1 LACPERD
8 QRDDLPTGAGPRTW
22 LRAFWFRAY
31 HENVTGLSGMVAY
44 NLLLAVFPFSLL
56 VLFIFSQVLRVEGIE
71 DSVYQ
76 DLQMLFP
83 QASDSTLRDIL
94 STLRSNSAAIGAV
107 ALVASIWIGAS
118 FWGAMDT
125 AFCRIYHVRCRGWW
139 EQKRF
144 SLTMLLVV
152 IAFILASVVLPAIE
166 GAILRSADGLPFGLN
181 EVQGIDNI
189 ALVSLTLLLN
199 FAVCALI
206 FWLVPK
212 GHMPW
217 RAVWPGAVF
226 TTLISGAANWTF
238 PLYLDNVSTL
248 NLFGTTAAFVLIALV
263 WFYIVALTL
272 LLGAVINSIRHEY
285 GDTGRMPFAPEGPAV
300 NPALPTAEPYRSLVT
315 GSNGGNGKNGNDVPR
330 SPEPA
335 TGRGDAEVGE
345 VVASEAEH

>member
-1 LACPERD
+1 MACPERD
-8 QRDDLPTGAGPRTW
+8 PQSELPAGAGPRTW

-31 HENVTGLSGMVAY
+31 HENVTGLSAMVAY

-56 VLFIFSQVLRVEGIE
+56 VLFTFSQVLRVEGIE
-71 DSVYQ
+71 ESVYQ
-76 DLQMLFP
+76 DLQLLFP
-83 QASDSTLRDIL
+83 QASDATLRDIL
-94 STLRSNSAAIGAV
+94 SAIKTNSAAIGVV
-107 ALVASIWIGAS
+107 ALAASIWIGAS

-144 SLTMLLVV
+144 SLSMLLVV
-152 IAFILASVVLPAIE
+152 VAFILASVVLPAVE
-166 GAILRSADGLPFGLN
+166 GAILGSADSLPLGLN
-181 EVQGIDNI
+181 EVQGVDDA
-189 ALVSLTLLLN
+189 ALVSLTLVLN
-199 FAVCALI
+199 FAVCSLI

-217 RAVWPGAVF
+217 RAVWPGALF
-226 TTLISGAANWTF
+226 TTAISGAANWTF

-285 GDTGRMPFAPEGPAV
+285 GDTGTIPFAPEHPPAR
-300 NPALPTAEPYRSLVT
+300 PALPTAEPYRSLVA
-315 GSNGGNGKNGNDVPR
+315 GSNGRNGHNENSSSGQPDNI
-330 SPEPA
+330 
-335 TGRGDAEVGE
+335 TGAGDATPPE
-345 VVASEAEH
+345 VVTSKADR